1 MIIVLFST
9 VARQDVDVEDYQRTS
24 ARMRELV
31 SIIPGFISYNAYAG
45 ETGEGMASPASTRRR
60 PWKPGG
66 PTPSTSECRR
76 RAGLPITKTIGSRCA
91 RRFVSIG
98 STATAAISPTFG
110 RCSRRVPR
118 SPAQRLCGNRRRR

>member
-45 ETGEGMASPASTRRR
+45 ETGEGNGRRPLRLGGGPGSLAGPPRAPASAGEGPVFLLPRLLG
-60 PWKPGG
+60 PGVLDD
-66 PTPSTSECRR
+66 S
-76 RAGLPITKTIGSRCA
+76 
-91 RRFVSIG
+91 
-98 STATAAISPTFG
+98 
-110 RCSRRVPR
+110 
-118 SPAQRLCGNRRRR
+118 